1 MKNNK
6 SFLLIILSTL
16 LLLKFSLFQSTSNK
30 AINTCGRKD
39 LRYNIPN
46 SKEDCK
52 DPFVKNKYCC
62 FVEVY
67 QMKFC
72 ALLSKNAN
80 NDIKDEFNEKLNI
93 KNEKD
98 KIKIQCN

>member
-16 LLLKFSLFQSTSNK
+16 LLLKFSLFQSISNK

-46 SKEDCK
+46 SKEDCI

-67 QMKFC
+67 KMKFC
-72 ALLSKNAN
+72 ALLLKQAN
-80 NDIKDEFNEKLNI
+80 DEIKEEFNEKLNI
-93 KNEKD
+93 KNEND
-98 KIKIQCN
+98 KIKIECN

>member
-1 MKNNK
+1 MIKNK
-6 SFLLIILSTL
+6 SLIFLIISTL
-16 LLLKFSLFQSTSNK
+16 LLLKFSLSQSRTNK

-46 SKEDCK
+46 SKEDCI

-67 QMKFC
+67 KMKFC
-72 ALLSKNAN
+72 ALLLKQAN
-80 NDIKDEFNEKLNI
+80 DEIKEEFNEKINI
-93 KNEKD
+93 KNEND
-98 KIKIQCN
+98 KIKIEFN